1 MMMTIYEP
9 AFRSTRKIGGCTWLY
24 LIRCQIY
31 GVYRLQKQKVP
42 KQWRNSDQFLSRP
55 RHGPFR
61 SNGHFSY
68 ENLDCILGVC
78 MATLDNLS
86 KIS

>member
-31 GVYRLQKQKVP
+31 GVYRLQKQKVL
-42 KQWRNSDQFLSRP
+42 KSGEILTSFCLDQDMARFIRMDI
-55 RHGPFR
+55 
-61 SNGHFSY
+61 FSY
-68 ENLDCILGVC
+68 ENLDRILGVC

-86 KIS
+86 KIL